1 MSKMP
6 PLVAIVGKPNSGKS
20 TLFNRITS
28 SRKAITHHTPGVTRD
43 VQFDEVEWEGVS
55 FRIAD
60 TGGFSLV
67 KEDNLQ
73 HLVSEKV
80 KQCIK
85 EADVIL
91 LLVDVRTGPTAE
103 DEEIIESLRKYMSKT
118 IMVVNKVERGKDR
131 LNIHEFQRFGFREVI
146 PISAVHGTG
155 VSKLMNIVAE
165 RLPPVLHDLVPPALK
180 ISIVGKPNV
189 GKSSLINTLA
199 GDEHHIVSEIPS
211 TTRDSID
218 IKIKYHGKEV
228 VLVDTAGLKRKS
240 RIDKAVEKISSLK
253 SLDSIRKSDIV
264 LFLLDGSKQ
273 ISRQDN
279 RIASEVHGAG
289 RGLVLLVNKWD
300 LVVKDH
306 RTYDNTVTIIR
317 DEFPFIRY
325 APIISISAKTGLR
338 TERIIPL
345 CFHVQE
351 QRSKRIR
358 TTTLNDFIKD
368 ITDKNPPP
376 FIQGSR
382 GKIYYATQTGVCP
395 PTFTLFVNK
404 QSYFRRAYIGYI
416 TNQLRK
422 VFTFSGTNI
431 RINLR
436 SRDR

>member
-1 MSKMP
+1 MNKVP

-20 TLFNRITS
+20 TLFNRITT

-43 VQFDEVEWEGVS
+43 IQYDEVEWEGVR

-60 TGGFSLV
+60 TGGFSLD
-67 KEDNLQ
+67 KGDDLQ
-73 HLVSEKV
+73 QLVSEKV
-80 KQCIK
+80 RQCAR
-85 EADVIL
+85 EANVIL
-91 LLVDVRTGPTAE
+91 LVMDVRTGPTAE
-103 DEEIIESLRKYMSKT
+103 DEEIIESLRKYMSKIIT
-118 IMVVNKVERGKDR
+118 VVNKVERRKDR
-131 LNIHEFQRFGFREVI
+131 MNIYEFQRFGFDEII

-155 VSKLMNIVAE
+155 VSQLMDIVAG
-165 RLPPVLHDLVPPALK
+165 RLPTVSYDIVPPALK

-189 GKSSLINTLA
+189 GKSSLVNKLT

-218 IKIKYHGKEV
+218 IRIKYYGKEV
-228 VLVDTAGLKRKS
+228 VLVDTAGLKRKA

-253 SLDSIRKSDIV
+253 SLDSIRRSDIV
-264 LFLLDGSKQ
+264 LFLLDGSKP

-279 RIASEVHGAG
+279 RIASEVHESG
-289 RGLVLLVNKWD
+289 RGLVIIVNKWD
-300 LVVKDH
+300 LLQKED
-306 RTYDNTVTIIR
+306 RTYDDTVRIIR
-317 DEFPFIRY
+317 DEFPFIQY
-325 APIISISAKTGLR
+325 APIVSISAKTGLR

-345 CFHVQE
+345 CFHIQE

-358 TTTLNDFIKD
+358 TTTLNSFMKD

-376 FIQGSR
+376 FIQGKR
-382 GKIYYATQTGVCP
+382 GKIYYATQTAICP

-404 QSYFRRAYIGYI
+404 PLYFRRDYIGYI

-431 RINLR
+431 RIALR